1 MARRRHSRRHSVRA
15 NRRRRR
21 HHRSMHRLV
30 ANLFGADL
38 TRDVVMPVLGGT
50 AGFMAAR
57 ALGHLAADKLA
68 FVGGDLRMGKAVAAL
83 VGIPATFAAAGYSP
97 MVAKNSGP
105 IVLGMGLAAAEA
117 YLRNT
122 PLLGGAP
129 AAAAV
134 AAAAPAASA
143 PAAPPA
149 GTSGLGAYYSE
160 GSLGTLY
167 AAAGMGTM
175 YATAGLGRG
184 YDISHAGAPYK
195 GMLGLGQTFYATAG
209 LGEDPGDQAAVEGS
223 LDEMESVSTIIPT
236 GLALE
241 AKNFPQVRPVDHP
254 FADGDKGYAGG
265 TFARHLFSGMM
276 GG

>member
-1 MARRRHSRRHSVRA
+1 MARHRRRMRHNRKSRRHRKG
-15 NRRRRR
+15 
-21 HHRSMHRLV
+21 HRLV
-30 ANLFGADL
+30 ANLFGSDL
-38 TRDVVMPVLGGT
+38 MRDVVTPVLGGT

-57 ALGHLAADKLA
+57 ALGHLATEKLT
-68 FVGGDLRMGKAVAAL
+68 FVNGDLRMGKAVAAL
-83 VGIPATFAAAGYSP
+83 VGIPATFVLAGYNP
-97 MVAKNSGP
+97 MVAKNSGA

-134 AAAAPAASA
+134 TA

-149 GTSGLGAYYSE
+149 GTSGFGAYYSE
-160 GSLGTLY
+160 GSL
-167 AAAGMGTM
+167 GTM

-209 LGEDPGDQAAVEGS
+209 LGDPGDQSAVEGQ
-223 LDEMESVSTIIPT
+223 LDEMESISTIIPT
-236 GLALE
+236 DLALR

-254 FADGDKGYAGG
+254 FAEGDKGYAGG

>member
-1 MARRRHSRRHSVRA
+1 
-15 NRRRRR
+15 
-21 HHRSMHRLV
+21 
-30 ANLFGADL
+30 
-38 TRDVVMPVLGGT
+38 
-50 AGFMAAR
+50 
-57 ALGHLAADKLA
+57 
-68 FVGGDLRMGKAVAAL
+68 MGKAVAAL
-83 VGIPATFAAAGYSP
+83 VGIPATFALAGYSP

-134 AAAAPAASA
+134 TAPAAP

-149 GTSGLGAYYSE
+149 GTSGFGAYYSE

-167 AAAGMGTM
+167 AA
-175 YATAGLGRG
+175 AGLGRG

-209 LGEDPGDQAAVEGS
+209 LGEPEPGDQSAVENKM
-223 LDEMESVSTIIPT
+223 DVMESVSTIIPND
-236 GLALE
+236 LALK
-241 AKNFPQVRPVDHP
+241 ARNFPQISPVDHP

-265 TFARHLFSGMM
+265 AFARHLFSGMM

>member
-1 MARRRHSRRHSVRA
+1 MTRRRHSRRRSMRA
-15 NRRRRR
+15 NRRRKR
-21 HHRSMHRLV
+21 HHRSMRRLV

-57 ALGHLAADKLA
+57 ALGHVATDKLA
-68 FVGGDLRMGKAVAAL
+68 FIGGDLRMGKAVAAL
-83 VGIPATFAAAGYSP
+83 VGIPATFVLSGYSP

-134 AAAAPAASA
+134 TAPAAA

-149 GTSGLGAYYSE
+149 TAGFGAYYSE

-167 AAAGMGTM
+167 AA
-175 YATAGLGRG
+175 AGLGRG

-209 LGEDPGDQAAVEGS
+209 LGADPGDQAAVEGS